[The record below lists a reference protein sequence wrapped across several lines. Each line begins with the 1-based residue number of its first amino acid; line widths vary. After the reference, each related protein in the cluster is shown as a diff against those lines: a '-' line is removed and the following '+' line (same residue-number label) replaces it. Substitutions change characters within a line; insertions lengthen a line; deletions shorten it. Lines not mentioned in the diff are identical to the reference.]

1 MRRLGHGGRRISLL
15 KVDCEGCEW
24 DAFHH
29 LATRAPATLA
39 LVDEI
44 YLELHLSLQ
53 MSTGDDLVKWAS
65 MYHLL
70 VEQEGFRLWWV
81 HPNGARA
88 PGSKMHE
95 ALRRLPYNPHPWERG
110 PPP

>member
-1 MRRLGHGGRRISLL
+1 
-15 KVDCEGCEW
+15 
-24 DAFHH
+24 
-29 LATRAPATLA
+29 
-39 LVDEI
+39 
-44 YLELHLSLQ
+44 

-88 PGSKMHE
+88 PGAKMHE

-110 PPP
+110 PPPQAWEIGLRRGAGAAGSVHCPNGRAYRRSHPGA